1 VIITLALGIL
11 FIIGF
16 AFWEKI
22 HRHPLLDP
30 AVWKNTNYTL
40 CVLCTM
46 FGYMSFVTNQ
56 FWIPLYMQQVQHLPP
71 LLIAVH
77 MLPQA
82 LSGFAWSYIGQA
94 LVSRLPGRVI
104 MAIGGVCYLFGALL
118 LIFIRPET
126 SYWKFLFP
134 AMVFTVVGA
143 DFQFIVS
150 NVCTPVRKSPR
161 FKPYML
167 NSS

>member
-1 VIITLALGIL
+1 
-11 FIIGF
+11 
-16 AFWEKI
+16 
-22 HRHPLLDP
+22 
-30 AVWKNTNYTL
+30 
-40 CVLCTM
+40 M

-56 FWIPLYMQQVQHLPP
+56 FWIPLQQVQHLPP

-161 FKPYML
+161 L
-167 NSS
+167 NHTC